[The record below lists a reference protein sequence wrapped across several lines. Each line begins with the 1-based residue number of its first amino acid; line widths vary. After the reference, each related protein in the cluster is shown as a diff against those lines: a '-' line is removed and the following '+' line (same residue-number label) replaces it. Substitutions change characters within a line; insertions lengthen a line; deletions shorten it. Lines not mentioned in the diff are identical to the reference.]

1 MVELPHMASLT
12 NWNLNMNVM
21 LANALAALMLNL
33 AVFLLIGKTS
43 ALTMNVAGVIKDW
56 MLIYFSYSLFKAPV
70 SRTSLAGYFFCCSGV
85 MVYNY
90 MKLQVR
96 GGAAGPRLGNG
107 PTAAQGQ
114 LASAPSM
121 QSGLLHRPLRLA
133 SCAGARRQA
142 PTTLNRRAATPQ
154 AIKARVAGG
163 QRPEG
168 RGDEERPLLA
178 ERSKDDILG
187 EIRRL
192 QSEMLKLEDRV
203 QSSAKL
209 MGGEQPGAVAQQPAP
224 AQASDKSS

>member
-1 MVELPHMASLT
+1 MVELPHMASLHD
-12 NWNLNMNVM
+12 WNLNISVM
-21 LANALAALMLNL
+21 LANAMAALMLNL

-43 ALTMNVAGVIKDW
+43 ALTMNIAGVIKDW
-56 MLIYFSYSLFKAPV
+56 MLIYFSFSLFKAPV
-70 SRTSLAGYFFCCSGV
+70 SKTSLAGYFFCCSGV

-96 GGAAGPRLGNG
+96 LPRGKAPGWLWLQ
-107 PTAAQGQ
+107 PDLCAQGSE
-114 LASAPSM
+114 LEGCWVLSHPRRRCRSM
-121 QSGLLHRPLRLA
+121 
-133 SCAGARRQA
+133 
-142 PTTLNRRAATPQ
+142 Q
-154 AIKARVAGG
+154 AIKARVAGN

-224 AQASDKSS
+224 AQATDKSS

>member
-1 MVELPHMASLT
+1 MVELPHMASMT
-12 NWNLNMNVM
+12 NWNLNMSVM
-21 LANALAALMLNL
+21 LANAMAALMLNL

-43 ALTMNVAGVIKDW
+43 ALTMNIAGVIKDW
-56 MLIYFSYSLFKAPV
+56 MLIYLSYSLFKAPV

-96 GGAAGPRLGNG
+96 GRAA
-107 PTAAQGQ
+107 ASGQ
-114 LASAPSM
+114 LSFSPASAATTWPS
-121 QSGLLHRPLRLA
+121 LLRRLAKQRGRRFTSPLPLRNSA
-133 SCAGARRQA
+133 
-142 PTTLNRRAATPQ
+142 Q

-192 QSEMLKLEDRV
+192 QAEMLKLEDRV

-209 MGGEQPGAVAQQPAP
+209 MGGDQPGAVAQQPAP